1 MNVEVQK
8 EVDKLKELI
17 INAIPVEQIYLFGSY
32 AYGTPHKDSDLDF
45 YVVLKDDVQ
54 MRDLDAGLQIKY
66 AIGRSQNMA
75 VDIVAKKKKYFLSR
89 NYNFTLEQKVLR
101 DGVNIYG

>member
-1 MNVEVQK
+1 MNAEIRQ

-17 INAIPVEQIYLFGSY
+17 INAIPVERIYLFGSW

-54 MRDLDAGLQIKY
+54 MRLIDAVAKIRL
-66 AIGRSQNMA
+66 AIDAKKTMP
-75 VDIVAKKKKYFLSR
+75 VDIITNTLSR
-89 NYNFTLEQKVLR
+89 YRERAEGPTIERTITREGIK
-101 DGVNIYG
+101 IYG